1 MGFTRWGCAQS
12 FPDGLCLPPS
22 AVGDRFRDNTTP
34 EETTPMTWPTAP
46 ATFYTAAVT
55 YRAWHHA
62 VALADEIV
70 EHRDETA
77 VEHMALVAAKRQEV
91 GKHCE

>member
-1 MGFTRWGCAQS
+1 
-12 FPDGLCLPPS
+12 
-22 AVGDRFRDNTTP
+22 
-34 EETTPMTWPTAP
+34 MTWPTAP